1 MKHTR
6 KAEEAGV
13 QNNLTMGCSIF
24 CSFHTIELEF
34 VLFLE
39 PGRIH
44 FPFLEFLPGC
54 LDDIVTTIR
63 DGLQWDEGKS
73 ADTKGECTCTRMS
86 TTGLLTVLKMSSGH
100 LHNSLQFFYMFLV
113 NLWVLQYVEGKVIC
127 IWGKLCGTNKI
138 REVVNDRMTTD
149 HM

>member
-54 LDDIVTTIR
+54 LDYIVAMIR
-63 DGLQWDEGKS
+63 YGLQWNEGEP
-73 ADTKGECTCTRMS
+73 ADTKGECTPTGRRTRKW
-86 TTGLLTVLKMSSGH
+86 L
-100 LHNSLQFFYMFLV
+100 
-113 NLWVLQYVEGKVIC
+113 I
-127 IWGKLCGTNKI
+127 I
-138 REVVNDRMTTD
+138 
-149 HM
+149 